1 MSELIVI
8 AVLLVAI
15 ASSITSLEL
24 LRADGWRPFRLL
36 TSRVARSRIASKV
49 LGRDTAQLT
58 LPWPDGGEV
67 LDADELS
74 YRIGVP
80 GAERSRRMAPT
91 TAAML
96 DAIATHNQIDG
107 RPRVVPAAVAVPAV
121 AVPAVA
127 SGAVAG
133 AERLEPGPA
142 ARREAVGVRRM
153 RLWRDSAVVLL
164 AVVAVLV
171 AAGVFGPGGTASSAT
186 RPPLESQPVVAV
198 G

>member
-24 LRADGWRPFRLL
+24 LRADGWRPFRRL
-36 TSRVARSRIASKV
+36 TSRVASKV

-80 GAERSRRMAPT
+80 GAERSRRMSAT

-107 RPRVVPAAVAVPAV
+107 RPRVVPAVVATSAIAVPAV
-121 AVPAVA
+121 AAA
-127 SGAVAG
+127 TSRAVAG
-133 AERLEPGPA
+133 AKRLEPGLS
-142 ARREAVGVRRM
+142 REARSGRTPA
-153 RLWRDSAVVLL
+153 DAS
-164 AVVAVLV
+164 VA
-171 AAGVFGPGGTASSAT
+171 
-186 RPPLESQPVVAV
+186 
-198 G
+198 